1 MSRTTTRTLSGV
13 GDPNAP
19 VGSKEWLEYVV
30 NYAKSTARDV
40 SAKCG
45 DLQKI
50 LRTMQECDAHKAAG
64 FVSFETFLSRRVGI
78 SSDQAKAVLDADPKK
93 LVGAVLGNHGGARQG
108 AGRRK
113 RGVIQP
119 SYNGRLD
126 ENQVDNIKLK
136 GGTQTAYLAARLR
149 RDHPDAVFDE
159 SVRGSVRQAA
169 IAAGI
174 VKVPGVLEQLRKLW
188 AKATDA
194 DRRAFMDEVGH
205 GR

>member
-1 MSRTTTRTLSGV
+1 MSKTTTRTLSGV

-50 LRTMQECDAHKAAG
+50 LQTMQECDAHKAAG
-64 FVSFETFLSRRVGI
+64 FASFEMFLSRRIGI
-78 SSDQAKAVLDADPKK
+78 SADQAKAVLEAKPSVK
-93 LVGAVLGNHGGARQG
+93 VAAVLRKVGRPKATGGNDGISIVSPVGSG
-108 AGRRK
+108 
-113 RGVIQP
+113 P
-119 SYNGRLD
+119 
-126 ENQVDNIKLK
+126 
-136 GGTQTAYLAARLR
+136 AYWAARLR
-149 RDHPDAVFDE
+149 RDHPDADFDE

-174 VKVPGVLEQLRKLW
+174 VKVPTVLDRLRTLW
-188 AKATDA
+188 AKASEA
-194 DRRAFMDEVGH
+194 DRRAFMEEITD